1 MTKRELLTALE
12 KYDDNEK
19 ITFVGTTYEW
29 GSDWTCDKIA
39 EVYKILGEKVIED
52 ETSPTGRYIDADRSS
67 K

>member
-1 MTKRELLTALE
+1 MTKRELLKALE

-29 GSDWTCDKIA
+29 GSDWTCDKIV

-52 ETSPTGRYIDADRSS
+52 ETSPAGRYIDADRSS

>member
-29 GSDWTCDKIA
+29 NSDWTCDEIV
-39 EVYKILGEKVIED
+39 EVYKILGEEVIED
-52 ETSPTGRYIDADRSS
+52 EASITRRYIDADRSS

>member
-29 GSDWTCDKIA
+29 GSDWTCDKIV

-52 ETSPTGRYIDADRSS
+52 ETSPHRTIH
-67 K
+67 